1 MAKKQNGYE
10 YSTQDT
16 DLPYWLGEI
25 TKDLKETHIKNSI
38 DKSSNWN
45 LEPNNVNFENFGTN
59 KNLRLV
65 RRTSFD
71 LDLLLKPESQAVAHS
86 AGTLR
91 NNRNTGV
98 IHNGRHNKYSNLNQI
113 CNRDSQVEIGN
124 DFLSDLLPHYV
135 TPRHRRNDSSIDND
149 FHDVII
155 GTRTQELLKSNRKIP
170 KEASL
175 FTNDNT
181 KHNISINNYPNKP
194 SSVVVSKQGNER
206 RKKDFIIPELPEG
219 RLLEIKVFSNWGDK
233 FLVGLNGIE
242 LFDNNGEIVLIEKVW
257 TDSDTGDHSKYG
269 QVDNLIDG
277 IVRTRDDRHTWSAP
291 APQGLPI
298 ALSVLLA
305 KCTKLALLRIWN
317 YNKSRIYSTRG
328 VRLVQVKLDDQV
340 IFHGEIARA
349 SGEVKAQLP
358 SFGDTILFTKDASI
372 LEAIMINDK
381 NFQALLKDNEPVAE
395 TNTVENRPLTA
406 NGNKNNTLIN
416 MRGDSPKSK
425 EEAKYIA
432 KEIKLTLLSNWGQR
446 HLIGLTGIDLL
457 CNNNPVNIIRGYA
470 YTSFMVDDQ
479 ANFEGGLID
488 CKSLFNGIN
497 ITTEFEYMWCTNF
510 MPGTNYCHI
519 VMELQEPTEITGIRI
534 WNYNA
539 NMELSY
545 SGAKHV
551 RLSLDGT
558 ALNKRPLLLRRAP
571 GETCYDYLQHIDLA
585 SIDDR
590 LSVKEN
596 KVFNQIM
603 YESSLTLGAPTGFVL
618 QINIFSTWGDPYYVG
633 LTGIELYDPQ
643 GNIIEVT
650 ETNVCA
656 QPASVN
662 VLDSLAKDVRT
673 PDKLIDGHN
682 SSGADAQH
690 SWLAPVLPDTLNRV
704 FFVFDVPICVYG
716 MKIWNYGK
724 TPTRGVK
731 EFGVLMD
738 DLLIFNGT
746 LDMAKSESI
755 IPQWICFQEIDLV
768 NLTPSPSDASHRTTT
783 SGSGQSVDQNERP
796 YTSVYSI
803 RTKKHK

>member
-16 DLPYWLGEI
+16 KIPYWLGEI
-25 TKDLKETHIKNSI
+25 TKDLKETHINNSV
-38 DKSSNWN
+38 DNSSDWN
-45 LEPNNVNFENFGTN
+45 LEPNNVNFENYTKDN
-59 KNLRLV
+59 IRLI

-91 NNRNTGV
+91 YNHSKGPT
-98 IHNGRHNKYSNLNQI
+98 HNGRQKKYSNFNQSY
-113 CNRDSQVEIGN
+113 NGDSQMEISN

-135 TPRHRRNDSSIDND
+135 TPRHRRIDNSIDND

-155 GTRTQELLKSNRKIP
+155 GTRTREHLKNSKKIP

-181 KHNISINNYPNKP
+181 TQNTMNNYSNKA
-194 SSVVVSKQGNER
+194 SSIVSVPKQGNER
-206 RKKDFIIPELPEG
+206 KNKDFIIPELPEG
-219 RLLEIKVFSNWGDK
+219 RLLEIKIFSNWGDK

-242 LFDNNGEIVLIEKVW
+242 LFDSNGEIVLVEKVW

-277 IVRTRDDRHTWSAP
+277 VVRTRDDRHTWSAP

-305 KCTKLALLRIWN
+305 KCTRLALLRIWN

-328 VRLVQVKLDDQV
+328 VRLVQVKLDDQI

-349 SGEVKAQLP
+349 SGEVKGQLP

-372 LEAIMINDK
+372 LEAVMINDK
-381 NFQALLKDNEPVAE
+381 NFQALLKDNEPVPE

-406 NGNKNNTLIN
+406 NGKKNNTLIN
-416 MRGDSPKSK
+416 IKKDSPKSN

-457 CNNNPVNIIRGYA
+457 CNNNPVTIIRGYA
-470 YTSFMVDDQ
+470 YTSFIVENE
-479 ANFEGGLID
+479 ANFEHGLIE
-488 CKSLFNGIN
+488 CKSLFNGRN
-497 ITTEFEYMWCTNF
+497 ITTEFEDMWCTNF
-510 MPGTNYCHI
+510 MPGNNYCHI
-519 VMELQEPTEITGIRI
+519 IMELKEPTEITGIRI

-545 SGAKHV
+545 IGAKHV

-558 ALNKRPLLLRRAP
+558 ALHKRPLLLRRAP
-571 GETCYDYLQHIDLA
+571 GETCYDYLQHFELA

-590 LSVKEN
+590 ISPLEN
-596 KVFNQIM
+596 NAFNRIM

-682 SSGADAQH
+682 SSAADAQH

-746 LDMAKSESI
+746 LDMAKGEPIMS
-755 IPQWICFQEIDLV
+755 QWICFQEIDLV
-768 NLTPSPSDASHRTTT
+768 NLTPSPSDASQRTTT

-803 RTKKHK
+803 RTRKQK